1 MQKSIKRGQFSGLDS
16 DFGSE
21 EKFIL
26 KIVGE
31 FAARLRQ
38 RYNYSNQEVLNLI
51 QEEELLVPV
60 EVFSSGLA
68 PAEALTKFLKEECD
82 VNFHEISILINRN
95 EKSVWQNYNR
105 AIKKMPSR
113 FGFESSLKV
122 PVSAFKNN
130 KLSVFESLVLYLKEQ
145 KQIKNF
151 RIAKLLG
158 KDPANVWSVYN
169 RAIKKVKRGLK

>member
-1 MQKSIKRGQFSGLDS
+1 MQKNRKRGKFSSLDS
-16 DFGSE
+16 AFSSE

-26 KIVGE
+26 NVVNE
-31 FAARLRQ
+31 LVDRLKQ
-38 RYNYSNQEVLNLI
+38 KYHYSNQEVLNLL
-51 QEEELLVPV
+51 QKEELLVPV

-82 VNFHEISILINRN
+82 KNFHEISLLINRN
-95 EKSVWQNYNR
+95 EKSIWQNYQR

-113 FGFESSLKV
+113 FAFEISLNV

-145 KQIKNF
+145 KQMKNVK
-151 RIAKLLG
+151 IAKLLG
-158 KDPANVWSVYN
+158 KNPSNVWSVYN

>member
-1 MQKSIKRGQFSGLDS
+1 MQKDRKRGQFSGLDS

-26 KIVGE
+26 NVVNEMVG
-31 FAARLRQ
+31 RLRQ
-38 RYNYSNQEVLNLI
+38 KYSYSNQEVLNLL
-51 QEEELLVPV
+51 QEEELMVPV

-95 EKSVWQNYNR
+95 EKSVWQNYQR
-105 AIKKMPSR
+105 AIKKMPLR
-113 FGFESSLKV
+113 FAFESSLKV

-145 KQIKNF
+145 KQMKNV

-158 KDPANVWSVYN
+158 KNPANVWSVYN
-169 RAIKKVKRGLK
+169 RAIKKVKRGFK

>member
-1 MQKSIKRGQFSGLDS
+1 MQKARERGELGKADS
-16 DFGSE
+16 SFDSE
-21 EKFIL
+21 ERFIL
-26 KIVGE
+26 KVVNE
-31 FAARLRQ
+31 MVDRLRQ
-38 RYNYSNQEVLNLI
+38 KYNYSNQEVLNLL

-82 VNFHEISILINRN
+82 KNFHEISILINRN
-95 EKSVWQNYNR
+95 EKSVWQNYQR

-113 FGFESSLKV
+113 FSFVSSLKV

-145 KQIKNF
+145 KQMKNVK
-151 RIAKLLG
+151 IAKLLG
-158 KDPANVWSVYN
+158 KNPANVWSVYN
-169 RAIKKVKRGLK
+169 RAIKKVKRGFK

>member
-1 MQKSIKRGQFSGLDS
+1 MYKSRKRGQFSALDS

-26 KIVGE
+26 KIMGE
-31 FAARLRQ
+31 FADRLRQ
-38 RYNYSNQEVLNLI
+38 KHNYSNQEVLNLI

-68 PAEALTKFLKEECD
+68 PAEALAKFLKEECEL
-82 VNFHEISILINRN
+82 NFHEISILINRN
-95 EKSVWQNYNR
+95 EKSVWQNYQR

-113 FGFESSLKV
+113 FAFASSLKV

-145 KQIKNF
+145 KQMKNVK
-151 RIAKLLG
+151 IARLLG
-158 KDPANVWSVYN
+158 KNPANVWSVYN
-169 RAIKKVKRGLK
+169 RAAGKIKKGKR